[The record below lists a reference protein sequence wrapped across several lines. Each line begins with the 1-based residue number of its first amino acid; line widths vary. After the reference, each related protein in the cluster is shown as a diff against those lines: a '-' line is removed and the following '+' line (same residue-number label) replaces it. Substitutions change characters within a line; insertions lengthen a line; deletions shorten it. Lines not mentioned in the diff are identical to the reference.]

1 MSGSEAKI
9 QVFPTFATKLLAV
22 QKRSGETVPFDARKI
37 FDAIKKAVAT
47 TEEISDEDIVKI
59 TQNALDRLDA
69 IFAGKTPSVEVI
81 QDTVIQSLMDAHAYK
96 TAEAYIIY
104 RQKRSEIRN
113 STDRK
118 SVV

>member
-1 MSGSEAKI
+1 MRANQRTDHYILCFDKKTGVNKMSGSEAKI

-59 TQNALDRLDA
+59 TQNEKRVYNARACLKNAL
-69 IFAGKTPSVEVI
+69 E
-81 QDTVIQSLMDAHAYK
+81 
-96 TAEAYIIY
+96 
-104 RQKRSEIRN
+104 
-113 STDRK
+113 
-118 SVV
+118 

>member
-9 QVFPTFATKLLAV
+9 QVFPTFATKLVAV

-81 QDTVIQSLMDAHAYK
+81 QDTVIQSLMDAHALSL
-96 TAEAYIIY
+96 IHI
-104 RQKRSEIRN
+104 
-113 STDRK
+113 
-118 SVV
+118 